1 MTSPRDRALDF
12 YFDFISPYAYLAFT
26 QLPALRQRTGAVI
39 RYQPVLFAGL
49 LGAHG
54 QLGPAEIP
62 AKRAFVGANI
72 MRIATRLGILGQVI
86 NALTPR
92 FGQIIMNTTFRMFP
106 DSAAAK
112 GKKEGKPEMPNADQ
126 IAFTQL
132 LRGLHF

>member
-54 QLGPAEIP
+54 QLGPAEITKP
-62 AKRAFVGANI
+62 YQPERSPQDYEKMGLADRAIDLVVMSTHGRTGVRRWMYGSVANKVL
-72 MRIATRLGILGQVI
+72 RD
-86 NALTPR
+86 LTHPLLLIPSR
-92 FGQIIMNTTFRMFP
+92 
-106 DSAAAK
+106 AAA
-112 GKKEGKPEMPNADQ
+112 EDA
-126 IAFTQL
+126 
-132 LRGLHF
+132 